1 MKKIV
6 VKKPRKK
13 IDNEESRI
21 QKTCIKWFDLQYPQY
36 SQILFAIPNGGK
48 RNVVTASIMKKEGV
62 RRRVLDIFFAKEKIR
77 TLSGVICNEYYGLF
91 IEIKTKEGKLS
102 KEQKEFIKKV
112 EAERFKC
119 EICRSLDEFIKII
132 NEYLN

>member
-1 MKKIV
+1 MK
-6 VKKPRKK
+6 
-13 IDNEESRI
+13 NEESKI
-21 QKTCIKWFDLQYPQY
+21 QQACIKWFDLQYPEY

-48 RNVVTASIMKKEGV
+48 RSVITASIMKKEGV
-62 RRRVLDIFFAKEKIR
+62 RRGVLDIFFAKEKIR

-112 EAERFKC
+112 EAEGFKC

-132 NEYLN
+132 NDYIK